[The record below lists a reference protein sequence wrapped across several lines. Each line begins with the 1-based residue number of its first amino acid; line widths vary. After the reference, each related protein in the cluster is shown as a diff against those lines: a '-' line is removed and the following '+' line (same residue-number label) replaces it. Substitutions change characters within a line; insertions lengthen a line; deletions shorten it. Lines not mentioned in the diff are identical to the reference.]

1 MSAIATALLRLYP
14 REWRRRYGAEMRE
27 LLADQRPSPRTIADL
42 VAGAIDARINPQ
54 LRAGSEPA
62 PQQGVASMMKS
73 TICNPGGVSIQD
85 QWRSAGW
92 MLGGSLVLVL
102 VGLLLRLQIG
112 PNSFSEGLVY
122 AAFPASLMLSGECT
136 YFKRYS
142 RAARLMMS
150 AGGALLI
157 IMMMWASVAVA
168 NRI

>member
-1 MSAIATALLRLYP
+1 VSAIATALLRLYP

-62 PQQGVASMMKS
+62 PQQGVASMIKS
-73 TICNPGGVSIQD
+73 TICNPAGVSAQD
-85 QWRSAGW
+85 QWKSAGW
-92 MLGGSLVLVL
+92 MLGGSL
-102 VGLLLRLQIG
+102 GLILAGFLLKLKIG
-112 PNSFSEGLVY
+112 PNSLSEGLVY
-122 AAFPASLMLSGECT
+122 AAFPASLMLSSECT

-142 RAARLMMS
+142 RTARTTM
-150 AGGALLI
+150 AVGGALFI
-157 IMMMWASVAVA
+157 IAMMWASVAVA